1 MTVNRYDRLFAHIG
15 SITGLLSAKQVEELF
30 SSVETG
36 EARDMGTAAARRGF
50 LPADV
55 AAAVGILASELASRR
70 IAENIE
76 PDTIVSSGKTTESAK
91 PDTQIY
97 PRALG
102 QYHKLK
108 QIARGAMG
116 IIFRGERRSDGQVVA
131 LKVLPLQHI
140 TDPQDVDRFQR
151 EIETIT
157 SLAHPNI
164 VRVFDFGQEEDFYY
178 YVMEFLDG
186 RSLREL
192 IYDRGHLSPYHAA
205 EIVRDAS
212 RGVAFAHQHGVIHR
226 DLKPSNI
233 MIVKDGQVKIVDFG
247 LAFHKASQVL
257 TATGISLG
265 TPAYMSPEQIEGE
278 RADVNERSDIYSLGV
293 SMYEAATGQ
302 RPFEGENQYDVM
314 KRVLFDQPRRVD
326 AVNPGVPAELARIVA
341 RAMARNPQDRYV
353 RVSEMI
359 ADLDSFIEGT
369 GKSDRT

>member
-1 MTVNRYDRLFAHIG
+1 MPLSQYDRLFAHVG
-15 SITGLLSAKQVEELF
+15 SITGLLTARQVEQLF
-30 SSVETG
+30 SAIESG
-36 EARDMGTAAARRGF
+36 EARDMPTAAARKGF
-50 LPADV
+50 LAADV
-55 AAAVGILASELASRR
+55 AAAVGILASELATRR

-76 PDTIVSSGKTTESAK
+76 PDTIVKTGKAGEDAR
-91 PDTQIY
+91 PDTGIY
-97 PRALG
+97 PSALG

-116 IIFRGERRSDGQVVA
+116 IIFRGERRDDGQVVA
-131 LKVLPLQHI
+131 LKVLPLQNV
-140 TDPQDVDRFQR
+140 TDPQDIERFQR

-157 SLAHPNI
+157 SLVHPNI
-164 VRVFDFGQEEDFYY
+164 VRVFDFGREEDFYY

-205 EIVRDAS
+205 EIVRDAA

-233 MIVKDGQVKIVDFG
+233 MIVREGLVKIVDFG
-247 LAFHKASQVL
+247 LAFHKTSQVL

-293 SMYEAATGQ
+293 SLYEAATGQ

-314 KRVLFDQPRRVD
+314 KHVLFDQPRRAHAANP
-326 AVNPGVPAELARIVA
+326 AVPEDLSRIIH
-341 RAMARNPQDRYV
+341 RAMARNPQDRYA
-353 RVSEMI
+353 RASDMI
-359 ADLDSFIEGT
+359 QELDRFIEPEA
-369 GKSDRT
+369 

>member
-1 MTVNRYDRLFAHIG
+1 MPVNRYDRLFAHVG
-15 SITGLLSAKQVEELF
+15 SITGLLNAKQVEELF
-30 SSVETG
+30 SAVESG
-36 EARDMGTAAARRGF
+36 EARDMATAAARRGF
-50 LPADV
+50 VPADV
-55 AAAVGILASELASRR
+55 AAAIGILASELAARR

-76 PDTIVSSGKTTESAK
+76 PDTIVSSGKSTGSAK

-97 PRALG
+97 PSALG

-116 IIFRGERRSDGQVVA
+116 IIFRGERRSDDQVVA
-131 LKVLPLQHI
+131 LKVLPLQHV
-140 TDPQDVDRFQR
+140 TDPQDVERFKR

-157 SLAHPNI
+157 SLVHPNI

-205 EIVRDAS
+205 EIMRDAA
-212 RGVAFAHQHGVIHR
+212 RGVALAHQHGVIHR

-247 LAFHKASQVL
+247 LAFHKTSQIL

-265 TPAYMSPEQIEGE
+265 TPAYMSPEQIEGD

-293 SMYEAATGQ
+293 SLYEAATGQ

-314 KRVLFDQPRRVD
+314 KRVLFDAPLRAN
-326 AVNPGVPAELARIVA
+326 AVNVGVPEELSRIIA
-341 RAMARNPQDRYV
+341 KAMARNPNERYAH
-353 RVSEMI
+353 VSEMI
-359 ADLDSFIEGT
+359 KDLDAFIEGT
-369 GKSDRT
+369 GST